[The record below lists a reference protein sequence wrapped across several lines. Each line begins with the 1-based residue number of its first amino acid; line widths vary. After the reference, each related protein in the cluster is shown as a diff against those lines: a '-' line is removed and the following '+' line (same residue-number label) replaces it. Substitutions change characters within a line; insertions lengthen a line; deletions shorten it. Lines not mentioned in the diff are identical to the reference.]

1 MATGLAG
8 AALVVAS
15 LAGCGGQSDEAF
27 CDTWVELE
35 DNDSLTLDELEEGV
49 GTLEDNAPDDI
60 SEPVDTLVTETE
72 KIFAALDEA
81 GLDDVGDKSFEELGT
96 DLSAEDQQKFAEAY
110 GSVDQEALD
119 AAGDDVQSWVDE
131 NCPA

>member
-1 MATGLAG
+1 M
-8 AALVVAS
+8 VAS
-15 LAGCGGQSDEAF
+15 LAGCAGQSDEAF

-60 SEPVDTLVTETE
+60 SDPVGTLVAETE

-119 AAGDDVQSWVDE
+119 AAGDDVQGWVDE